1 MDFVFP
7 QQPNG
12 HDECMA
18 MAPQGTWGHA
28 PPLPPQQN
36 GYVVREVP
44 PTRQHFMSGA
54 SSSSQQAA
62 TNKDIVKALLGCIE
76 R

>member
-18 MAPQGTWGHA
+18 VAPQGTWGHA
-28 PPLPPQQN
+28 PSFPPSPQQN
-36 GYVVREVP
+36 GYVVRELP
-44 PTRQHFMSGA
+44 PTKQHFMSGA
-54 SSSSQQAA
+54 SSSSQPAA
-62 TNKDIVKALLGCIE
+62 TNKDIVKALLGYI
-76 R
+76 

>member
-18 MAPQGTWGHA
+18 VAPQGTWGHE
-28 PPLPPQQN
+28 PPPPPPQQN
-36 GYVVREVP
+36 GYVVRELP

-62 TNKDIVKALLGCIE
+62 ANKDIVRALLGYI
-76 R
+76 